1 MLANELVFMSDGSK
15 RITREELKK
24 KAQSIVDELPV
35 SQLAVAVV
43 YLEGLLARTREVV
56 PKTRQTEPRGSERR
70 VYKRLR
76 TSLPVVYKSL
86 EEPNVERQVSSLD
99 ISGGGIS
106 YVFLAENKIN
116 LSDYIEISFTL
127 PDNRGTITVQAQV
140 RRAVKRKNGAGYEV
154 GVEFLNITEEQRKMI
169 NEFIKLNVK

>member
-1 MLANELVFMSDGSK
+1 M
-15 RITREELKK
+15 
-24 KAQSIVDELPV
+24 
-35 SQLAVAVV
+35 
-43 YLEGLLARTREVV
+43 
-56 PKTRQTEPRGSERR
+56 
-70 VYKRLR
+70 
-76 TSLPVVYKSL
+76 
-86 EEPNVERQVSSLD
+86 SSLD

-106 YVFLAENKIN
+106 YVFLAENKVN